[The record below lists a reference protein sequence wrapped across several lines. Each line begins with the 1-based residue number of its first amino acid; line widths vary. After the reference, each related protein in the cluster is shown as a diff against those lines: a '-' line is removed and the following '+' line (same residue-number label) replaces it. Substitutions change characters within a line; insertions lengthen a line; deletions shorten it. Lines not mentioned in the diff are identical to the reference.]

1 MSISTKDSIIEMAS
15 PNGSATWK
23 TCSKY
28 STRESLSSADGI
40 TEAFNARGEMLGIEG
55 LQEIVRQ
62 SSSLPA
68 DQMKQAVLD
77 GVASWRQGP
86 PTDDVSLMLV
96 HIH

>member
-1 MSISTKDSIIEMAS
+1 
-15 PNGSATWK
+15 
-23 TCSKY
+23 
-28 STRESLSSADGI
+28 
-40 TEAFNARGEMLGIEG
+40 MLGIEG

-86 PTDDVSLMLV
+86 PTADVSLMLV